1 MDIDDGGAD
10 EGGTTHQFQSFFTE
24 ANQVMQLIE
33 EYAVL
38 TEVHQLKKQTQ
49 QLQKIV

>member
-10 EGGTTHQFQSFFTE
+10 EGGNHQFQSFFTE